1 MLTRKELREYILIRY
16 DPDDILEILDFTTEE
31 LLVYLLDVCYE
42 KQKLF
47 VDEDEIWTEND

>member
-1 MLTRKELREYILIRY
+1 MLTKKELREYILIRY

-47 VDEDEIWTEND
+47 VDEDEIWMEND